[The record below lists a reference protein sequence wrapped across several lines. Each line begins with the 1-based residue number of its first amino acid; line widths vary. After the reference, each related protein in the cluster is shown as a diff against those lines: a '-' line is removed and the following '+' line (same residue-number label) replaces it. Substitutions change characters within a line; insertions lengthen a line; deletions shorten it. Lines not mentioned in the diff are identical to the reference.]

1 MTILIPASLTSSE
14 KRELLDLLEERERR
28 RSKRQCEESLAE
40 FVRQAW
46 HLVEPGAKLRWN
58 WHLDVI
64 CAYLEAYFERRI
76 TRLIFNVP
84 PGSMKSLLVSVFGPA
99 WAWTRD
105 PSRRFINL
113 TNEVGLATRDSLRMR
128 QVVQS
133 DWYQGRWG
141 DAVQISADQR
151 EKMHFANTAT
161 GFRQGLGITGSVT
174 GKRGTD
180 LLIDDP
186 LDAQKAFSDVET
198 QTVNDTYDNAISSR
212 LNDLEHDGIVLIMQ
226 RLRTNDLTGHL
237 LSKKATKW
245 VQVRIPM
252 EYDGEPGYD
261 PVADLGPEYAH
272 LTDPRTEIGELM
284 FPARFTRHAVDAL
297 KEDLGKYGT
306 AGQLQ
311 QRPTPL
317 GGGILRKDL
326 WQKWPKDLPFPTCH
340 HIFASYDTAYSDA
353 DHKKSAYSARTTWG
367 VFDDPISGRPAMI
380 MIDRWYERADYAA
393 LKKEAR
399 QHYKV
404 AGCDRLLIER
414 KASGISLIQDLRR
427 MRGVSVRG
435 YDPGKLDKIGR
446 AHMALPMLGA
456 GLVYYP
462 DRKWA
467 EEVVDLVA
475 AFPNGA
481 PPSADLADTVTQAI
495 NYVRKQGWAQPS
507 EDDRRDDLAAHD
519 QTEEEQDDA
528 PPKRRAAYG

>member
-1 MTILIPASLTSSE
+1 MPNSTQGSLSISE
-14 KRELLDLLEERERR
+14 KRELFELLAERDRR
-28 RSKRQCEESLAE
+28 RSKAACEESFAE

-46 HLVEPGAKLRWN
+46 HLVEPGVGLKWN
-58 WHLDVI
+58 WHLDVL
-64 CAYLEAYFERRI
+64 CAYLEAYFDRRI
-76 TRLIFNVP
+76 NRLIFNVP
-84 PGSMKSLLVSVFGPA
+84 PGTMKSLIVSVFGPA
-99 WAWTRD
+99 WAWTKD

-133 DWYQGRWG
+133 DWYQSRWG
-141 DAVQISADQR
+141 DTVQISADQR

-237 LSKKATKW
+237 LAKKATKW
-245 VQVRIPM
+245 VQVRIAM
-252 EYDGEPGYD
+252 EYEGEPGYD

-272 LTDPRTEIGELM
+272 LKDPRKKVGELM
-284 FPARFTRHAVDAL
+284 FPARFPRQAVEAL
-297 KEDLGKYGT
+297 KEDLGDYGT

-311 QRPTPL
+311 QRPSPL
-317 GGGILRKDL
+317 GGGILKKPL
-326 WQKWPKDLPFPTCH
+326 WQKWPKDKPFPICH
-340 HIFASYDTAYSDA
+340 HVFASYDTAYSEA
-353 DHKKSAYSARTTWG
+353 DHKAAAYSARTTWG
-367 VFDDPISGRPAMI
+367 VFDDELTGRTAMI
-380 MIDRWYERADYAA
+380 MLDAWYERIDYAG

-399 QHYKV
+399 RHYKD
-404 AGCDRLLIER
+404 ANCDRMLVER
-414 KASGISLIQDLRR
+414 KASGISLIQDMRR
-427 MRGVSVRG
+427 WRGVSVVG
-435 YDPGKLDKIGR
+435 YDPKRLDKVGR
-446 AHMALPMLGA
+446 AHLASPMLEA

-462 DRKWA
+462 DRVWA
-467 EEVVDLVA
+467 EKVVDFVA

-481 PPSADLADTVTQAI
+481 PPSADLTDTVTQAI
-495 NYVRKQGWAQPS
+495 NYVRRKGWAMPA
-507 EDDRRDDLAAHD
+507 EDERRDREPEDM
-519 QTEEEQDDA
+519 TEEEAEDA
-528 PPKRRAAYG
+528 PPKKRAAYG